1 MVIQIGLAISLL
13 LVLPIG
19 DGLER
24 RQLLVKAALGTAIAS
39 AAISLLP
46 DFKMLLIAWFVLGL
60 FALVPYL
67 LPAYAS
73 GLVAEDIRGK
83 TLGVILSGQFSGILL
98 SRSFSGVV
106 GEQFGW
112 RSVFV
117 FSSLVMAIIVVW
129 MSNYLPVEKKPEPI
143 SYLSLQGSQL
153 RLLRSYSDLR
163 RSCVSQSL
171 QFGTFMGVWSALAFH
186 LSESPWHMGPALI
199 GAFGLVGI
207 VSIVAAPSIGRLVD
221 QVGAAKIVVL
231 STLCSL
237 LGVVLLASF
246 PASLFGIVLGL
257 VFLDLGVQG
266 SYVANQTRVFS
277 LDPAARSRMACL
289 LFFSAYAGAAISSAM
304 VAYFWSGWGW
314 QGVTTI
320 GIVLVSLA
328 LISQCRTRRHSTVN

>member
-1 MVIQIGLAISLL
+1 
-13 LVLPIG
+13 
-19 DGLER
+19 
-24 RQLLVKAALGTAIAS
+24 
-39 AAISLLP
+39 
-46 DFKMLLIAWFVLGL
+46 
-60 FALVPYL
+60 L

-73 GLVAEDIRGK
+73 GLVADDIRGK

-117 FSSLVMAIIVVW
+117 FSSIVMAVIAVW
-129 MSNYLPVEKKPEPI
+129 MNNRLPFEKKPEPI
-143 SYLSLQGSQL
+143 SYLSLQSSQL
-153 RLLRSYSDLR
+153 RLLRFYPELR
-163 RSCVSQSL
+163 RACISQSL
-171 QFGTFMGVWSALAFH
+171 QFGTFMGVWSALAMH
-186 LSESPWHMGPALI
+186 LSESPWRMGPALI
-199 GAFGLVGI
+199 GTFGLVGI

-221 QVGAAKIVVL
+221 QVGAARIVVF

-237 LGVVLLASF
+237 LGVVLLALFST
-246 PASLFGIVLGL
+246 SLVGIAFGL

-277 LDPAARSRMACL
+277 LNPAARSRMACL
-289 LFFSAYAGAAISSAM
+289 LFFSAYAGAAVSSAM

-320 GIVLVSLA
+320 GIVMVLLA
-328 LISQCRTRRHSTVN
+328 LISQYRTKLHSSAY